1 MHKNCQY
8 KTHRG
13 GKIWKSKD
21 CLLYNCTESFSRFFP
36 LRSQEETTA
45 RPETGS
51 LVWFPDR
58 QINQWCTGPTAPTH
72 ITHSLC
78 LYSYLQVWGG
88 FGAGTSRSIW
98 NTNKPDRTRWFP
110 QKTGRVRKETR
121 IIWCAECFLSCRI
134 SWLCSVDWS
143 DIIRL
148 CRLVEI
154 LMWFAELVQ
163 VILTCSPAVDHH
175 SAVGWI

>member
-1 MHKNCQY
+1 MHKNS
-8 KTHRG
+8 KTV
-13 GKIWKSKD
+13 
-21 CLLYNCTESFSRFFP
+21 SFIIA
-36 LRSQEETTA
+36 QKA
-45 RPETGS
+45 S
-51 LVWFPDR
+51 LDFSLCDLKRKPPPDLPDR

-78 LYSYLQVWGG
+78 LYSYLQVCGG
-88 FGAGTSRSIW
+88 TGAGTSRR
-98 NTNKPDRTRWFP
+98 NTNKPNRTRWFP

-121 IIWCAECFLSCRI
+121 IIWCAGCFLSCRI

-148 CRLVEI
+148 CRLVQI

-163 VILTCSPAVDHH
+163 VILTCSPAVDRH